1 MNVNFGLFP
10 TIEPEITPNGKKRKL
25 KGRDRKA
32 AMAGR
37 ALRDIDEWLSAN
49 KAAAAE

>member
-10 TIEPEITPNGKKRKL
+10 PVEPEITPNGKRRKL

-37 ALRDIDEWLSAN
+37 ALRDLDSWIAGDRL
-49 KAAAAE
+49 AAE